1 MPNLEF
7 NSGYKKL
14 KLVPGEIAVIS
25 NIQLLSLA
33 VSPQTAYLGF
43 EADFLTCHIGLGLPH
58 FCQLPSN
65 GLGHIGKVEVG
76 PFWQKRDPLM

>member
-1 MPNLEF
+1 MNAKFRIHL
-7 NSGYKKL
+7 KRL

-33 VSPQTAYLGF
+33 SPRIAYLGF
-43 EADFLTCHIGLGLPH
+43 EADFLTCRIGLGLPH
-58 FCQLPSN
+58 FCQLPSD

-76 PFWQKRDPLM
+76 LFWRKRDPLM